1 MPVLEQPTDV
11 LRQFSHGDLDAF
23 EALFR
28 THQSEVY
35 GWIVRIV
42 RDPAAAED
50 LTLETFWRIHRAHAR
65 FDPARSFGAWA
76 RRVATNAALDY
87 LKSAQ
92 PEADL
97 PDDLVSP
104 VLPDPGVSEELRRKT
119 ARAFGRLP
127 PKLRIAATLALIEE
141 QPYKEIAE
149 ALGISAS
156 AVKVRVFR
164 AVRFLRDELK
174 RQGIEP

>member
-1 MPVLEQPTDV
+1 MPVLEQPSDV

-28 THQSEVY
+28 LHQSEVY

-76 RRVATNAALDY
+76 RRIATNAALDY
-87 LKSAQ
+87 LKTARD
-92 PEADL
+92 EIDL

-104 VLPDPGVSEELRRKT
+104 TLPDPGISDELRRKT
-119 ARAFGRLP
+119 ARAFRRLP
-127 PKLRIAATLALIEE
+127 PKLQIAASLALIEE
-141 QPYKEIAE
+141 RPYQEIAE
-149 ALGISAS
+149 ALGISMS

-174 RQGIEP
+174 RQGLEP

>member
-1 MPVLEQPTDV
+1 MPVLEQPSDV

-28 THQSEVY
+28 LHQAEVY

-65 FDPARSFGAWA
+65 FDPERSFGAWA
-76 RRVATNAALDY
+76 RRIATNAALDY
-87 LKSAQ
+87 LKTTRADV
-92 PEADL
+92 DL

-104 VLPDPGVSEELRRKT
+104 VLPDPGISEEVRRKT
-119 ARAFGRLP
+119 ACAFRRLP
-127 PKLRIAATLALIEE
+127 PKLQIAASLALIEE
-141 QPYKEIAE
+141 RPYQEIAE
-149 ALGISAS
+149 ALGISMS

-174 RQGIEP
+174 RQGLEP

>member
-1 MPVLEQPTDV
+1 MPVLEQPSDV
-11 LRQFSHGDLDAF
+11 LRQFSHGDHDAF

-28 THQSEVY
+28 TYQAEVY

-87 LKSAQ
+87 LKAAR
-92 PEADL
+92 PEIDL
-97 PDDLVSP
+97 PEDLVSP
-104 VLPDPGVSEELRRKT
+104 TLPDPGISEELRRKT
-119 ARAFGRLP
+119 ALAFGRLP
-127 PKLRIAATLALIEE
+127 PKLRVAATLALIEE
-141 QPYKEIAE
+141 EPHKVIAE
-149 ALGISAS
+149 ALGISIS

-174 RQGIEP
+174 RQGLEP

>member
-1 MPVLEQPTDV
+1 MPVVEQAAGV

-35 GWIVRIV
+35 SWIVRIV

-87 LKSAQ
+87 LKTVR
-92 PEADL
+92 PETDL
-97 PDDLVSP
+97 RDDLVSP
-104 VLPDPGVSEELRRKT
+104 VLPDPGVS
-119 ARAFGRLP
+119 
-127 PKLRIAATLALIEE
+127 
-141 QPYKEIAE
+141 
-149 ALGISAS
+149 
-156 AVKVRVFR
+156 
-164 AVRFLRDELK
+164 DELHHK
-174 RQGIEP
+174 TG